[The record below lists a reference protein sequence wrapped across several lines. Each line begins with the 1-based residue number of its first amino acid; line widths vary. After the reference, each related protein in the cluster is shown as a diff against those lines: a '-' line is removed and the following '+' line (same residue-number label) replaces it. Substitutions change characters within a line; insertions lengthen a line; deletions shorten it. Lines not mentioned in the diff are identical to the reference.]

1 MEYFLFCEWKSVTN
15 SLTALFINSLNALY
29 IKTSVIIKGKVKRIT
44 VWIYVYV
51 LKINAFAYF
60 GLKYIF

>member
-29 IKTSVIIKGKVKRIT
+29 IKTSVK
-44 VWIYVYV
+44 
-51 LKINAFAYF
+51 L
-60 GLKYIF
+60 